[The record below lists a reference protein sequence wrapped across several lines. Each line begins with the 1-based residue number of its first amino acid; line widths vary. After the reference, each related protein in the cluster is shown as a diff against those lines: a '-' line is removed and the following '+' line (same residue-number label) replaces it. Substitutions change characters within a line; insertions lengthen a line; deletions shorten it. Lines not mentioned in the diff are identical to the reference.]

1 MKITLEFESLAEAK
15 RAMFADVAWSIINEA
30 LEAIRNH
37 QKHNVLSQD
46 DLIDMLRSELLQ
58 ARGVLEQA

>member
-15 RAMFADVAWSIINEA
+15 RALFADIGWCAISEA

>member
-37 QKHNVLSQD
+37 QKHGVLSQD